1 MKTDDF
7 VLELR
12 QPKTEPLG
20 GGVELV
26 DYITGVWWVWCL
38 CAHLLCMC
46 VCMGEESS
54 VFDCVRVCVCP
65 LVGLPLTICLMAYP
79 AWLLDENKFM
89 DNTIARI
96 F

>member
-54 VFDCVRVCVCP
+54 VFDCVRVCVSSRGTSPYHLPNGLSC
-65 LVGLPLTICLMAYP
+65 LVIG
-79 AWLLDENKFM
+79 
-89 DNTIARI
+89 
-96 F
+96 

>member
-38 CAHLLCMC
+38 CAHLLRIC
-46 VCMGEESS
+46 VCMGQESS
-54 VFDCVRVCVCP
+54 AF
-65 LVGLPLTICLMAYP
+65 A
-79 AWLLDENKFM
+79 
-89 DNTIARI
+89 
-96 F
+96 

>member
-1 MKTDDF
+1 MIQRYFHSEIQRNMKTDDF

-12 QPKTEPLG
+12 QPKTEPLC

-38 CAHLLCMC
+38 CAHLLFMC
-46 VCMGEESS
+46 VCMGQDLVSL
-54 VFDCVRVCVCP
+54 CVYVCP

-79 AWLLDENKFM
+79 AWL
-89 DNTIARI
+89 
-96 F
+96 

>member
-46 VCMGEESS
+46 VCTGQESS
-54 VFDCVRVCVCP
+54 AFECVRVLSWDFP
-65 LVGLPLTICLMAYP
+65 LPSA
-79 AWLLDENKFM
+79 
-89 DNTIARI
+89 
-96 F
+96 